1 MVALALKMYC
11 PFNAAGKKSA
21 IIQVKPRAKGVI
33 IKQNPLAYQN
43 FLDIFNKQNTQKG
56 HNTNLYLHQGVMS
69 KIIMQKNIL
78 TATHTKYRVSDDRST
93 CMPLHKHVKEDD
105 PVKPDEVLLLSVSN
119 QSEVSLETV
128 SVDIILMSL
137 CLLPQADSESC

>member
-1 MVALALKMYC
+1 MVALAPKMYC
-11 PFNAAGKKSA
+11 SFNAARKKGA

-33 IKQNPLAYQN
+33 IKKNPLAYQN

-56 HNTNLYLHQGVMS
+56 HNTNLQLHQGVMS
-69 KIIMQKNIL
+69 KLTMQKNIL
-78 TATHTKYRVSDDRST
+78 TSTHTKYRVSDDWST

-105 PVKPDEVLLLSVSN
+105 SIKHNEVLPLSVSN
-119 QSEVSLETV
+119 QLEVSLGME
-128 SVDIILMSL
+128 SVDIVPMSP